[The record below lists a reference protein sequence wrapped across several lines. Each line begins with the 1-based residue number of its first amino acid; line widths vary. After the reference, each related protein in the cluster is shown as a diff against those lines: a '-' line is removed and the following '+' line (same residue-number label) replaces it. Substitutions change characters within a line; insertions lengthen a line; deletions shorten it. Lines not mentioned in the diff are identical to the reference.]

1 MKIATSATLFT
12 DAVGMRMSITF
23 SEVDDETGKIISDN
37 NRMTRVVTDTET
49 RQLANEVLAKAQ
61 EYVEG

>member
-12 DAVGMRMSITF
+12 DAVGMRMSVTF

-37 NRMTRVVTDTET
+37 NRMTRVVTDADAK
-49 RQLANEVLAKAQ
+49 QLANEILAKAQ